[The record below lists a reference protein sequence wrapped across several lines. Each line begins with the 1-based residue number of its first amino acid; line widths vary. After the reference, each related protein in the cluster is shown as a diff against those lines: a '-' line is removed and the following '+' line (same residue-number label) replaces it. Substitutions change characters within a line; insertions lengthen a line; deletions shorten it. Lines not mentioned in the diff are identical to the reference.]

1 MQVRGDT
8 SRIYVLGG
16 SFIFFHLAILTNNQ
30 PIDPIPVPPFY
41 LDVLVVY
48 KLILF
53 MNIAV
58 IQYFIEGWN
67 ILQHDLNNIQE
78 VLHFEHCVNL

>member
-16 SFIFFHLAILTNNQ
+16 SFIFFHLAILTNDQ
-30 PIDPIPVPPFY
+30 PINPIPVPPFY

-53 MNIAV
+53 MNISV
-58 IQYFIEGWN
+58 IQYMFYKVEVKQQSINERN
-67 ILQHDLNNIQE
+67 LNLVWISF
-78 VLHFEHCVNL
+78 V

>member
-16 SFIFFHLAILTNNQ
+16 SFIFFHLAILTNDQ
-30 PIDPIPVPPFY
+30 PINPIPVPPFY

-53 MNIAV
+53 MNISV
-58 IQYFIEGWN
+58 IQYMFYKVEVKQQSINERN
-67 ILQHDLNNIQE
+67 LNL
-78 VLHFEHCVNL
+78 V

>member
-16 SFIFFHLAILTNNQ
+16 SFIFFHLAILTNDQ

-58 IQYFIEGWN
+58 IQYKFYKVEVKQQSINERN
-67 ILQHDLNNIQE
+67 LNL
-78 VLHFEHCVNL
+78 V

>member
-16 SFIFFHLAILTNNQ
+16 SFFFFHLAILTNDQ

-58 IQYFIEGWN
+58 IQYMFYKVEVKQQSINERN
-67 ILQHDLNNIQE
+67 LNL
-78 VLHFEHCVNL
+78 V

>member
-16 SFIFFHLAILTNNQ
+16 SFIFFHLVILTNDQ
-30 PIDPIPVPPFY
+30 PIDPIPVSPFY

-58 IQYFIEGWN
+58 IQYMFYKVEVKQQSINERN
-67 ILQHDLNNIQE
+67 LNL
-78 VLHFEHCVNL
+78 V

>member
-16 SFIFFHLAILTNNQ
+16 SFIFFHLAILTNDQ
-30 PIDPIPVPPFY
+30 PIDPIPVPLFY

-58 IQYFIEGWN
+58 IQYKFYKVEVKQQSINERN
-67 ILQHDLNNIQE
+67 LNL
-78 VLHFEHCVNL
+78 V